1 MSAPRAS
8 IRSNRGFGRRQPFV
22 RADSVAPVS
31 TLSDDARLFLLNFL
45 GGLIFMTVYLS

>member
-22 RADSVAPVS
+22 QTEAVAPVS

-45 GGLIFMTVYLS
+45 GGLVFMTVYLA